1 MGLVPVTNTQ
11 TMAEDSAKPKGD
23 PDTKN
28 SADTKDSADP
38 AFWETRYRKGVTP
51 WEPVLEAEG
60 VPLGVVVDDGVGS
73 SYV

>member
-1 MGLVPVTNTQ
+1 MEAVAVLVLERVL
-11 TMAEDSAKPKGD
+11 ELLGVS
-23 PDTKN
+23 
-28 SADTKDSADP
+28 
-38 AFWETRYRKGVTP
+38 EGVTP